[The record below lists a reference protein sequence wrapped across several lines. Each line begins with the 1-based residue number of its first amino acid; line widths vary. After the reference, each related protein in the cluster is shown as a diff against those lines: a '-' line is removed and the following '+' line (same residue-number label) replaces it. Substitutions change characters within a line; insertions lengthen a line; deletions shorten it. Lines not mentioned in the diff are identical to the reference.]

1 MRLPSLGRRRDSADG
16 RPPAPFVVGAN
27 RSGTTLLRM
36 MLDAH
41 PELTIPPETHFV
53 PDVIEVCEERD
64 VTPERIVEVMAS
76 HREWGDF
83 GLGTDEV
90 LGRLRGLDRLTAG
103 GALRAFYRLYAER
116 AGKPRWGEKT
126 PGYATNM
133 LQIQA
138 ALPEARFVHLIRD
151 GRDVAL
157 SAMDRAKKPLTAT
170 QVAKRWKRRITKA
183 RKQKRRLR
191 HYMEARYE
199 DLVLDT
205 EPTLRGIAEFLEL
218 PWDPAMLDYH
228 ERAEDRLEEM
238 ARGLPARGN
247 RPQLEEDHRLK
258 IHALTKE
265 PPQRERVERW
275 REQMSEEDRVA
286 FEGVAGDLL
295 AELGYAVGESVTPAQ
310 RA

>member
-1 MRLPSLGRRRDSADG
+1 MRIRSFGRRRGSAAG
-16 RPPAPFVVGAN
+16 QPPAPFVVGAN

-53 PDVIEVCEERD
+53 PDVIEACEARGTTAEQL
-64 VTPERIVEVMAS
+64 VEVMTS

-83 GLGTDEV
+83 NLGADEV
-90 LGRLRGLDRLTAG
+90 LERLRALDELTAG
-103 GALRAFYRLYAER
+103 EALRAFYRLYAER

-126 PGYATNM
+126 PGYATSM
-133 LQIQA
+133 VEIQR
-138 ALPEARFVHLIRD
+138 ALPEAHFVHLIRD

-157 SAMDRAKKPLTAT
+157 SAMDRAKKPITAG

-183 RKQKRRLR
+183 RRQSRRVK
-191 HYMEARYE
+191 HYREARYE

-205 EPTLRGIAEFLEL
+205 EPTLTSICEFIAL

-228 ERAEDRLEEM
+228 ERAADRLREM
-238 ARGLPARGN
+238 ARELPAQGN

-258 IHALTKE
+258 IHALTTE
-265 PPQRERVERW
+265 PPNTDRIDRW
-275 REQMSEEDRVA
+275 RERMSEQDRVA
-286 FEGVAGDLL
+286 FEQVAGDLL
-295 AELGYAVGESVTPAQ
+295 DELGYATGEPVGAA
-310 RA
+310 RR